1 MAERPY
7 EVTDTAT
14 ATRSVVY
21 WTTPQS
27 SHPRLWHG
35 SYRTRGEADA
45 VAAAIRP
52 RYAAETVPVRV
63 EYVAPRRPPK
73 EAH

>member
-1 MAERPY
+1 MRTR
-7 EVTDTAT
+7 VTS
-14 ATRSVVY
+14 RWGVVY

-35 SYRTRGEADA
+35 SYRTRGEAGA

-52 RYAAETVPVRV
+52 RYASEVVPVRI

-73 EAH
+73 EAL